1 MGGSVSFAGQRL
13 GAGVLAEDTG
23 AQDMGNGRAGYRAFI
38 SYSHRDDAF
47 AGRLHRRLEA
57 YVLPRRLGTGRRLA
71 PIFKD
76 REELPAARD
85 LSEQVRAALA
95 VSDCLIVVC
104 SPDAAASPWVG
115 REIELFRELRPDRPI
130 LAALIRGEP
139 AEAFPPALAE
149 GGVEPLAADF
159 RKAADG
165 ERLALLKLV
174 AGIAG
179 VGVDE
184 LVQRD
189 AQRRLR
195 GVMAVTAAA
204 VAGMLAMGTMTA
216 FALQA
221 RAEAE
226 RQRAE
231 AEGLVEFMLTDLR
244 QQLRAVGRLPVMGA
258 VNRRA
263 LDYYEAQDLDA
274 LPVTALERR
283 ARLLHAMGE
292 DEAVQD
298 RLETAKAQFDE
309 AYRVTGAL
317 LAKSP
322 ADPDRLFAHGQSA
335 YWRGYID
342 YRRANTAAARTA
354 WLEYRTLSE
363 RLLAVRPDEV
373 RSLRELGYADGN
385 LCTLELEQEKA
396 LDRALASC
404 RAAMNRM
411 VAAFARQSDDAS
423 LALDVTTRWAW
434 LADVQNE
441 RGDYAAARAS
451 RQSQAAILKRLLAA
465 DPQNADLQDNWGACQ
480 RGLSLVAYRQGDVAA
495 AIEHLKVS
503 QATYR
508 ALAVMDPT
516 NSRWQSQAAYTDRA
530 LSALSIKLKKGAR
543 K

>member
-1 MGGSVSFAGQRL
+1 MADGSGAAGAR
-13 GAGVLAEDTG
+13 
-23 AQDMGNGRAGYRAFI
+23 YRAFI
-38 SYSHRDDAF
+38 SYSHRDAVL
-47 AGRLHRRLEA
+47 AARLHRRLEG
-57 YVLPRRLGTGRRLA
+57 YVLPKRLGAGRRLT

-76 REELPAARD
+76 REELPAAHD
-85 LSEQVRAALA
+85 LSAQVRAALA
-95 VSDCLIVVC
+95 VSECLIVVC

-115 REIELFRELRPDRPI
+115 REIEVFRELHPDRPI

-139 AEAFPPALAE
+139 GEAFPPALAA
-149 GGVEPLAADF
+149 GGAEPLAADF
-159 RKAADG
+159 RKDADG

-179 VGVDE
+179 VGVDQ

-195 GVMAVTAAA
+195 GVMLVTATA

-216 FALQA
+216 FAFSA

-244 QQLRAVGRLPVMGA
+244 QELRAVGRLPVMGA
-258 VNRRA
+258 VNRRV
-263 LDYYEAQDLDA
+263 LTYYGAQDLDA
-274 LPVTALERR
+274 LPATALERR

-317 LAKSP
+317 LAKAP

-342 YRRANTAAARTA
+342 YRRARTPAARAA
-354 WLEYRTLSE
+354 WLEYRALAVK
-363 RLLAVRPDEV
+363 LLAVRPEEV

-385 LCTLELEQEKA
+385 LCTLELQQEKA
-396 LDRALASC
+396 LDRALVSC
-404 RAAMNRM
+404 RAAMDRM
-411 VAAFARQSDDAS
+411 VAAFARRPGDAM
-423 LALDVTTRWAW
+423 LAVDVATRWAW
-434 LADVQNE
+434 LADVQTE

-451 RQSQAAILKRLLAA
+451 RQSQAVILKRLLAA
-465 DPQNADLQDNWGACQ
+465 DPQNADLRDNWGACQ
-480 RGLSLVAYRQGDVAA
+480 RGLSLVAYRQGDLAA
-495 AIEHLKVS
+495 SIEYLKAS

-508 ALAVMDPT
+508 TLAAMDPSNSRWRSQSAYADRALAVL
-516 NSRWQSQAAYTDRA
+516 AA
-530 LSALSIKLKKGAR
+530 KKS
-543 K
+543 KKESKP